1 MTKPLT
7 KEFIEK
13 SFPRVKIRRKDV
25 RVLKELNNTI
35 RAYEDNWKMI
45 LAVCE
50 KIDHCNESEKQ
61 AFIEE
66 HKRYVAVE
74 RILNR
79 KDINLRKEL
88 GIYLEDPCRDK
99 NCHTENPNCIYPE
112 VVIRYG
118 RRSLWCRKYNIPAAE
133 IVGRIK
139 LSKEEWTELEIF
151 LAKQKRKREREW
163 GDIYGRA
170 ER

>member
-1 MTKPLT
+1 MTSPLT

-13 SFPRVKIRRKDV
+13 SFPRVKIRRKDEP
-25 RVLKELNNTI
+25 VLKELNDTI
-35 RAYEDNWKMI
+35 RDYENNWQRI
-45 LAVCE
+45 LNVCQKIEHCIEPE
-50 KIDHCNESEKQ
+50 KKK
-61 AFIEE
+61 ALIEN

-112 VVIRYG
+112 VIIKNG
-118 RRSLWCRKYNIPAAE
+118 RRSLWCRKNNIPAEE
-133 IVGRIK
+133 IVGRVK
-139 LSKEEWTELEIF
+139 LSKEEWTDLEIV
-151 LAKQKRKREREW
+151 LAKQKREREREW
-163 GDIYGRA
+163 
-170 ER
+170 